1 MWKWLFFR
9 LPSVVTQLLEEGK
22 ARVKVLRSEDRWY
35 GVTYQADKPAV
46 VAAVARMTAEGLYPE
61 SLWER

>member
-1 MWKWLFFR
+1 MCIR
-9 LPSVVTQLLEEGK
+9 D
-22 ARVKVLRSEDRWY
+22 RVKVLRSEDRWY